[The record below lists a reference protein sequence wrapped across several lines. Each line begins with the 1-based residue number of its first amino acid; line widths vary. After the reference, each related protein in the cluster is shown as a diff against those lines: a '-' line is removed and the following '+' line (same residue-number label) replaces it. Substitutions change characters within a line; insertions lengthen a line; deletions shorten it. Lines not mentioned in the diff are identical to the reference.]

1 MDGALDEPATLT
13 EPRIARDVMAAAPD
27 GARLLLG
34 SSMPVRDVES
44 FAAGREGVVVRS
56 NRGVNGIDGMVSTA
70 LGMAVAGGSPV
81 VALLGDLGFVHD
93 ANGLLGATRRGI
105 DVTFVVVDNNGGGI
119 FSFLPQAG
127 HPRFEEL
134 FATPHGIDLAALAG
148 LHAIPVVA
156 PTLPAHVAPSVA
168 RAVVAGGV
176 RLVHLRTDR
185 HANVGAHRAV
195 QAAVEAALG

>member
-1 MDGALDEPATLT
+1 
-13 EPRIARDVMAAAPD
+13 
-27 GARLLLG
+27 
-34 SSMPVRDVES
+34 VES

-134 FATPHGIDLAALAG
+134 FATPHGIDLAGLAAVHG
-148 LHAIPVVA
+148 IPVAA
-156 PTLPAHVAPSVA
+156 PTDPGEVGPAVAA
-168 RAVVAGGV
+168 AAAAGGV
-176 RLVHLRTDR
+176 QMVHLRTDR
-185 HANVGAHRAV
+185 QTNVAAHRAV
-195 QAAVEAALG
+195 QRAVQRALT